1 MNRKKIITIS
11 VILMMVLQVVLLPT
25 ATGPNN
31 LEANYGTAQELDT
44 FFQSVN
50 QRNDEINK
58 TVIDELNF
66 LRSIHEGNEL
76 DLSLL
81 EAREVSMNNKDE
93 SENVVAD
100 INDYE
105 TVVYDYANRGL
116 EPTAVNDPEPIKAD
130 IINTMT
136 NDADLYQD

>member
-1 MNRKKIITIS
+1 M
-11 VILMMVLQVVLLPT
+11 
-25 ATGPNN
+25 
-31 LEANYGTAQELDT
+31 
-44 FFQSVN
+44 
-50 QRNDEINK
+50 
-58 TVIDELNF
+58 NF

-81 EAREVSMNNKDE
+81 EARDVSMNNKDE

-116 EPTAVNDPEPIKAD
+116 EPTEVRMNPLPHPGAWDWYQLL
-130 IINTMT
+130 NTASGLQFCQSGFSFRPFST
-136 NDADLYQD
+136 NI